1 VAGSAGPGVYAE
13 VIAAN
18 AGINLMV
25 TRSTIANNNT
35 NGIVSIGTMGVTNVV
50 VSGST
55 ISGNSGIGLVQ
66 SGGGAILSS
75 LGNNTVRLNGTPTSG
90 TITTVALQ

>member
-1 VAGSAGPGVYAE
+1 
-13 VIAAN
+13 
-18 AGINLMV
+18 
-25 TRSTIANNNT
+25 
-35 NGIVSIGTMGVTNVV
+35 VV

-90 TITTVALQ
+90 TISPVALQ